1 MFYINT
7 GGKCRNLLKLQIKEK
22 NKFVLIIA
30 TCKDEYPLIKFYI
43 NEIISY
49 KVICVTKTRFFFYV
63 LTETYLK
70 KKMCVYLICNCGNV
84 NIFHF
89 IYGHK

>member
-30 TCKDEYPLIKFYI
+30 TCKDVYPLIKFYI

-49 KVICVTKTRFFFYV
+49 KVICVTKTSFFFMY
-63 LTETYLK
+63 
-70 KKMCVYLICNCGNV
+70 
-84 NIFHF
+84 
-89 IYGHK
+89 